1 MTVCAIGG
9 WTWKLALC
17 ALIAVGLASAASA
30 QVSHRVRLAAGPVVI
45 AWEDGM
51 MAGRGARVRLPGKY
65 VAAAGFHAPRV
76 VMTGQL
82 EAVATVERPGLR
94 PLAGARDPSQSVRT
108 FRVASNSG
116 FDLALDC
123 PALKADAD
131 VTVSAVADGAAAR
144 LPGPSVAA
152 TRISAHGSHPVI
164 YSGERRTAA
173 RQGTVLAQSVRF
185 ELRTTAAA
193 DLSACTIEIA
203 ALD

>member
-30 QVSHRVRLAAGPVVI
+30 QVSHRVRLAAGPVVV

-51 MAGRGARVRLPGKY
+51 MAGRGARVRLPGKF
-65 VAAAGFHAPRV
+65 VAAAGFHAAPIV
-76 VMTGQL
+76 VAGQL
-82 EAVATVERPGLR
+82 EAVTMVERPGLR
-94 PLAGARDPSQSVRT
+94 A

-116 FDLALDC
+116 FDLALAC
-123 PALKADAD
+123 PARMAGVEVA
-131 VTVSAVADGAAAR
+131 VSVVADGTAAR
-144 LPGPSVAA
+144 LPGPPAAA
-152 TRISAHGSHPVI
+152 TRINAHGSRSVI

-185 ELRTTAAA
+185 ELRTTGGT